1 MMIIALALENNQAIA
16 QHFGHCPVFRLV
28 TVADG
33 QQVSVEDMPSPKHQ
47 PGLLPR
53 VLHERGVDVIVA
65 GGMGGSAQDL
75 FQQYGIQT
83 IVGVAGDAAA
93 VIEQF
98 IEGRL
103 RSSEEVCHEHEHQ
116 DECGK

>member
-1 MMIIALALENNQAIA
+1 MIVALALESNQAIA
-16 QHFGHCPVFRLV
+16 QHFGHCPIFRLV
-28 TVADG
+28 TIEDG
-33 QQVSVEDMPSPKHQ
+33 KQVSSEDMQSPKHQ

-75 FQQYGIQT
+75 FQQYGIDT
-83 IVGVAGDAAA
+83 VVGAAGDAQS

-98 IEGRL
+98 IKGEL
-103 RSSEEVCHEHEHQ
+103 RSSQEVCHEHQQQ
-116 DECGK
+116 DDCGK

>member
-1 MMIIALALENNQAIA
+1 MIIALALERNQAIA

-28 TVADG
+28 TIEDG
-33 QQVSVEDMPSPKHQ
+33 KQVSSEDMPSPKHQ

-53 VLHERGVDVIVA
+53 VLHERSVNVIIA

-75 FQQYGIQT
+75 FAQYGIET
-83 IVGVAGDAAA
+83 IVGVAGDADD

-98 IEGRL
+98 IKGEL
-103 RSSEEVCHEHEHQ
+103 TSSSAVCHEHQHQ
-116 DECGK
+116 AECGK